1 MKLNHYLV
9 PYMKVNS
16 ECIKDLN
23 MRPSAM
29 KFLEENISSK
39 LLDGLGND
47 FFLDLTPKPKTAKT
61 KVNRWDYINL
71 KHFCIE
77 KEIINKMKKEPTE
90 WKNIFANHTSN
101 KGLISNICKELI

>member
-1 MKLNHYLV
+1 MKLNHYLI

-23 MRPSAM
+23 MRHSAM

-47 FFLDLTPKPKTAKT
+47 FFFGFDTKT
-61 KVNRWDYINL
+61 
-71 KHFCIE
+71 
-77 KEIINKMKKEPTE
+77 
-90 WKNIFANHTSN
+90 
-101 KGLISNICKELI
+101 